1 MRMVIIT
8 NTSIHNIN
16 QSLLSLSLPHYLFLL
31 AILRESTDIIM
42 VCTILILTTY
52 HIFKTI

>member
-31 AILRESTDIIM
+31 AILREYRYYYGMYYFDPHNLS
-42 VCTILILTTY
+42 Y
-52 HIFKTI
+52 F